1 MVETHAALCQGP
13 CRNSLRSPLLA
24 SVAEVAA
31 LYLRSQVRSDEGEAQ
46 RSKNTG
52 ELCITVP
59 KVRLPVPAGKVF
71 VPTARWVGPRAGVSR
86 TIYVLAAA
94 C

>member
-1 MVETHAALCQGP
+1 MVETHAALCQGA
-13 CRNSLRSPLLA
+13 CRNSLRPPLLA

-31 LYLRSQVRSDEGEAQ
+31 HYLRSQVRSDEGEAQ

-71 VPTARWVGPRAGVSR
+71 VPRVRLVGPRAGVPYA
-86 TIYVLAAA
+86 IYVLAPA